1 MIAHKNIWRDHGDF
15 YLIILFNNIHRL
27 NILINILELTSE
39 NINIDIYIHRQNK
52 NDVINWLNVF
62 SSKFTLH

>member
-1 MIAHKNIWRDHGDF
+1 LIAHKNIWRDHGDF